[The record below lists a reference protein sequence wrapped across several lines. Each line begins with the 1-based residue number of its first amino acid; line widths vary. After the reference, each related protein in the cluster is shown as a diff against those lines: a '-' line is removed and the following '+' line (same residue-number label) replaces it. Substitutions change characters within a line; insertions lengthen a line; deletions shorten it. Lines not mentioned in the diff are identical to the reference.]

1 MSNTS
6 GRSNIVAE
14 SQSDEIDLRDL
25 VVSLWNGRGLII
37 GAVLIALLGA
47 FSYVIVDYLRKQDTH
62 VIQGYISLTSIVDGR
77 YPNGTNFSVED
88 LTSSEVLSEVR
99 TSAGLVDFDVTDLA
113 SSVRVSFGHPGSA
126 AVRSEWERAVEDAL
140 AADLGADEI
149 AVINTAYSERLTQLN
164 SRSVSITVDPV
175 PLNLSDAA
183 AQNLAMTVPM
193 VWQRIYI
200 EDYKIALPPSMLT
213 VNALDVPG
221 SLASTRELL
230 QAQQFL
236 FVAKRLMEI
245 AGEESRLATLRAGR
259 GLNAAEVAYNIDQF
273 TTFYLNP
280 MLGSLLRVEDPT
292 AQMRLRDLELER
304 NRLLTLRRSNASSIE
319 QISAIQGGNL
329 GASRPAGQSGEAGST
344 VLSLDNTGIAS
355 VVDLAQQ
362 AQLNQYLISLFD
374 RDWELSSD
382 LADIDLQIAQ
392 LTPRNAVNGGDVVEI
407 ANLEFATL
415 SSDITSLL
423 TLWMSEELRST
434 QTLYSVQVPAQ
445 VYQPTSIVNPK
456 YSLLVALS
464 LVLGGFV
471 GIVAALMRNVV
482 RKQND
487 RLANA

>member
-1 MSNTS
+1 MHDGSSPVTNV
-6 GRSNIVAE
+6 NPP
-14 SQSDEIDLRDL
+14 SDEIDLRDL

-47 FSYVIVDYLRKQDTH
+47 VSYVIVDYLRKQDTH

-99 TSAGLVDFDVTDLA
+99 TSAGLVDFEATDLA
-113 SSVRVSFGHPGSA
+113 ASVRVSFGHPGSA
-126 AVRSEWERAVEDAL
+126 AVRREWERAIEGALDANFS
-140 AADLGADEI
+140 ADEI
-149 AVINTAYSERLTQLN
+149 ALINTEYSERLTQLN

-183 AQNLAMTVPM
+183 AQNLAMMVPL

-200 EDYKIALPPSMLT
+200 EDYKIALPPTLVGVSE
-213 VNALDVPG
+213 LDAPE
-221 SLASTRELL
+221 SLNSTRELL
-230 QAQQFL
+230 EAQQFL
-236 FVAKRLMEI
+236 FVARRLMNI
-245 AGEESRLATLRAGR
+245 AGEEARLASLRAGR
-259 GLNAAEVAYNIDQF
+259 GLNAAEVVYNIDQF

-280 MLGSLLRVEDPT
+280 MLGTLVQTDDPV
-292 AQMRLRDLELER
+292 AQTRLRELQLER
-304 NRLLTLRRSNASSIE
+304 DRLLALRRSNSANIS
-319 QISAIQGGNL
+319 QISAMQGGGL
-329 GASRPAGQSGEAGST
+329 GTSRPVGQNNDAAST

-374 RDWELSSD
+374 RDWELSAE

-392 LTPRNAVNGGDVVEI
+392 LTPPDRIYPGDVTDL

-415 SSDITSLL
+415 ASDIRSLL

>member
-1 MSNTS
+1 MHDGSSPATNV
-6 GRSNIVAE
+6 NPP
-14 SQSDEIDLRDL
+14 SDEIDLRDL

-99 TSAGLVDFDVTDLA
+99 TSAGLVDLDVTDLA

-149 AVINTAYSERLTQLN
+149 AVINTEYSERLTQLN

-213 VNALDVPG
+213 VNALDVPE

-236 FVAKRLMEI
+236 FVAKKLMEI

-280 MLGSLLRVEDPT
+280 MLGSLLRIEDPT
-292 AQMRLRDLELER
+292 AQMRLRELELER
-304 NRLLTLRRSNASSIE
+304 NRLLTLRRSNSSSIE

-329 GASRPAGQSGEAGST
+329 GASRPAGQSGDAGST

-362 AQLNQYLISLFD
+362 AQLNQYLVSLFD

-382 LADIDLQIAQ
+382 LADIDLQISQ
-392 LTPRNAVNGGDVVEI
+392 LTPRNAVNGGDILEI

-464 LVLGGFV
+464 LVLGGFL

-487 RLANA
+487 HFANA